1 MKIMIKAKIGKERS
15 YQKRDKLRLIKDI
28 NYIWPEMQSHDQKSY
43 KLSKGG

>member
-1 MKIMIKAKIGKERS
+1 MKILIKVMIRKVIS
-15 YQKRDKLRLIKDI
+15 YQNGDKLCTIEDI

>member
-1 MKIMIKAKIGKERS
+1 MKIMIKVMIRKVIS
-15 YQKRDKLRLIKDI
+15 YQKGDKLWPIKDI